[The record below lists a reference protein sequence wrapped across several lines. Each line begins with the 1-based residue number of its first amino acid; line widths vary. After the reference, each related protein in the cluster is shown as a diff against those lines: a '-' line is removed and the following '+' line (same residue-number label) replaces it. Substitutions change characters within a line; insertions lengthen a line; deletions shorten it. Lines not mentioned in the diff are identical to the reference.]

1 MGSRTGLA
9 SACAE
14 QFVATEK
21 VGISSVVT
29 DQGRQVRAYAAE
41 VVPGC
46 SADRVT
52 DVNRFV
58 AGENHDVYELSYL
71 APDGRAR
78 QVVVRVASSARA
90 RDCQAAEREAVVLR
104 KVQGFAG
111 PLLHD
116 FRCESN
122 WFDAPSMCMEYVAG
136 IQRGPS
142 SREDCE
148 RLGSVVGEVHELS
161 TDDLPDASQGPFTL
175 AEYLDSRLTKIAERT
190 PAIRAP
196 LPAAIQGRLE
206 GALSSVAQRRR
217 LALSS
222 DCFQTGESL
231 VLLHGDVAGGNILW
245 TPRPVLIDW
254 EYARLGDAADEVAY
268 IFNQNDLTEKQRG
281 AFWHGYAQ
289 SCQSARHVDYVRD
302 RVQWW
307 EPITVLGSAFFWVNL
322 WSQRA
327 DADAA
332 GYVDDSVTKEQEH
345 YREHTTR
352 RLERFEQLVGASRT

>member
-1 MGSRTGLA
+1 MVGMGR
-9 SACAE
+9 
-14 QFVATEK
+14 
-21 VGISSVVT
+21 VVT
-29 DQGRQVRAYAAE
+29 DRGRQVRAYAAE

-52 DVNRFV
+52 DVTRFES
-58 AGENHDVYELSYL
+58 GENHDVYRLSYL

-90 RDCQAAEREAVVLR
+90 RDCQAAGNEAVALR
-104 KVQGFAG
+104 KVQGLAA

-136 IQRGPS
+136 VQRGPTS
-142 SREDCE
+142 PDDCE
-148 RLGSVVGEVHELS
+148 RLGSVVGQVHDLS
-161 TDDLPDASQGPFTL
+161 IDDLPDALQGPFTL
-175 AEYLDSRLTKIAERT
+175 ADYLDSRLAKIAERT

-196 LPAAIQGRLE
+196 LPAAVQRRLE
-206 GALSSVAQRRR
+206 GALSLVAQGRRA
-217 LALSS
+217 ALSS

-268 IFNQNDLTEKQRG
+268 IFNQNDLPEEQRG
-281 AFWHGYAQ
+281 AFWRGYAH
-289 SCQSARHVDYVRD
+289 SCRSARHVDYVME

-307 EPITVLGSAFFWVNL
+307 EPVTVLGSAFFWVNL

-332 GYVDDSVTKEQEH
+332 GYVDDSVPKEQEY

-352 RLERFEQLVGASRT
+352 RLERFEQLVGASET

>member
-1 MGSRTGLA
+1 M
-9 SACAE
+9 
-14 QFVATEK
+14 
-21 VGISSVVT
+21 VGRVVT

-52 DVNRFV
+52 GVNRFE
-58 AGENHDVYELSYL
+58 AGENHDVYGLSYL

-90 RDCQAAEREAVVLR
+90 RDCQAAEREAVVVR
-104 KVQGFAG
+104 KVQGLAA

-116 FRCESN
+116 FRCQSS

-136 IQRGPS
+136 VQRGPLS
-142 SREDCE
+142 PDDCE
-148 RLGSVVGEVHELS
+148 RLGSVVGQVHELS
-161 TDDLPDASQGPFTL
+161 TEDLPDASQGPFTL
-175 AEYLDSRLTKIAERT
+175 AEYLDSRLTKIAERA

-196 LPAAIQGRLE
+196 LPAAVQRRLE
-206 GALSSVAQRRR
+206 GALSLVSQRRR
-217 LALSS
+217 RALRS
-222 DCFQTGESL
+222 DCFQTAESL

-245 TPRPVLIDW
+245 TPGPVLIDW

-268 IFNQNDLTEKQRG
+268 IFNQNDLTEEQRG
-281 AFWHGYAQ
+281 AFWRGYAQ
-289 SCQSARHVDYVRD
+289 SCQSARHVDYVMD

-307 EPITVLGSAFFWVNL
+307 EPITVLGSAFFWVDL

-332 GYVDDSVTKEQEH
+332 GYVDDSVPKEQEY

>member
-1 MGSRTGLA
+1 MVGMGR
-9 SACAE
+9 
-14 QFVATEK
+14 
-21 VGISSVVT
+21 VVT

-46 SADRVT
+46 SVDRVT
-52 DVNRFV
+52 DVNRFE
-58 AGENHDVYELSYL
+58 AGENHDVYGLSYL

-78 QVVVRVASSARA
+78 RVVVRVASSAAA
-90 RDCQAAEREAVVLR
+90 RDYQAADREAVVLR
-104 KVQGFAG
+104 KVQGLAA

-122 WFDAPSMCMEYVAG
+122 WFDAPSMCMEYVVG
-136 IQRGPS
+136 VQRGPTS
-142 SREDCE
+142 PEDCE
-148 RLGSVVGEVHELS
+148 RLGFVVGQVHELS
-161 TDDLPDASQGPFTL
+161 TDDLPAASQVPFTL
-175 AEYLDSRLTKIAERT
+175 VQYLDSRLAKITERA

-196 LPAAIQGRLE
+196 LPAVVQRRLE
-206 GALSSVAQRRR
+206 GALSLVAQRRR
-217 LALSS
+217 AALSS
-222 DCFQTGESL
+222 DCFQTDESL

-254 EYARLGDAADEVAY
+254 EYARLGDPADEVAY
-268 IFNQNDLTEKQRG
+268 IFNQNDLTVQQRG
-281 AFWHGYAQ
+281 AFWRGYAQ
-289 SCQSARHVDYVRD
+289 SCQSDRHVDYVMD

-307 EPITVLGSAFFWVNL
+307 EPITVLGSAFFWVDL

-332 GYVDDSVTKEQEH
+332 GYVDDSVSKGQEY

-352 RLERFEQLVGASRT
+352 RLERFEQLVGASET

>member
-1 MGSRTGLA
+1 MVGMGR
-9 SACAE
+9 
-14 QFVATEK
+14 
-21 VGISSVVT
+21 VVT

-52 DVNRFV
+52 GVNRLE
-58 AGENHDVYELSYL
+58 AGENHDVYALSYL
-71 APDGRAR
+71 APDGRSQ
-78 QVVVRVASSARA
+78 QVVVRVASSANA
-90 RDCQAAEREAVVLR
+90 RDCQAAEREAVVLS
-104 KVQGFAG
+104 KVQGLAA

-136 IQRGPS
+136 VQRGPAS
-142 SREDCE
+142 SDDCE
-148 RLGSVVGEVHELS
+148 RLGSVVAQVHGLS
-161 TDDLPDASQGPFTL
+161 TDDLRDASQEPFTL
-175 AEYLDSRLTKIAERT
+175 EEYLDSRLAKITERT
-190 PAIRAP
+190 PALRAP
-196 LPAAIQGRLE
+196 LPAAVQRRFQ
-206 GALSSVAQRRR
+206 GALSLVAHLRRA
-217 LALSS
+217 ALKS
-222 DCFQTGESL
+222 DCFQTDDSL

-268 IFNQNDLTEKQRG
+268 IFNQNDLTEDRRD
-281 AFWHGYAQ
+281 AFWHGYA
-289 SCQSARHVDYVRD
+289 SRCQSVRHVDYVRD

-307 EPITVLGSAFFWVNL
+307 EPITVLGSAFFWVKL

-327 DADAA
+327 DADAT
-332 GYVDDSVTKEQEH
+332 GYLDGSVPKEQEY

-352 RLERFEQLVGASRT
+352 RLERFEKLVGASQT

>member
-1 MGSRTGLA
+1 MVGMGR
-9 SACAE
+9 
-14 QFVATEK
+14 
-21 VGISSVVT
+21 VVT
-29 DQGRQVRAYAAE
+29 DRGRQVRAYAAE

-52 DVNRFV
+52 DVTRFES
-58 AGENHDVYELSYL
+58 GENHDVYRLSYL

-78 QVVVRVASSARA
+78 QVVVRVASSASA
-90 RDCQAAEREAVVLR
+90 RDFQAAEREAVVLR
-104 KVQGFAG
+104 KVQGLAA

-136 IQRGPS
+136 VQRGPTS
-142 SREDCE
+142 PDDCE
-148 RLGSVVGEVHELS
+148 RLGSVVGQVHDLS
-161 TDDLPDASQGPFTL
+161 IDDLPDALQGPFTL
-175 AEYLDSRLTKIAERT
+175 ADYLDSRLAKIAERT

-196 LPAAIQGRLE
+196 LPAAVQRRLE
-206 GALSSVAQRRR
+206 GALSLVAQRRR
-217 LALSS
+217 AALSS
-222 DCFQTGESL
+222 DCFQTDESL

-268 IFNQNDLTEKQRG
+268 IFNQNDLTEEQRG
-281 AFWHGYAQ
+281 AFWRGYAQ
-289 SCQSARHVDYVRD
+289 SCQSARRVNYVMD

-332 GYVDDSVTKEQEH
+332 GYVDDSVPKEQEY

-352 RLERFEQLVGASRT
+352 RLERFEQLVGASET

>member
-1 MGSRTGLA
+1 MVGMGR
-9 SACAE
+9 
-14 QFVATEK
+14 
-21 VGISSVVT
+21 VVT

-46 SADRVT
+46 SADRIT
-52 DVNRFV
+52 DVNRFE
-58 AGENHDVYELSYL
+58 AGENHDVYRLSYL

-90 RDCQAAEREAVVLR
+90 RDCQAAEREVVVLR
-104 KVQGFAG
+104 KVQGLAA

-136 IQRGPS
+136 VQRGPTS
-142 SREDCE
+142 PDDCGP
-148 RLGSVVGEVHELS
+148 LGSVVGQVHELS

-175 AEYLDSRLTKIAERT
+175 AEYLDSRLTNIAERT
-190 PAIRAP
+190 PAIRAR
-196 LPAAIQGRLE
+196 LPTAVQRRLE
-206 GALSSVAQRRR
+206 GALPLVAQRRR
-217 LALSS
+217 AALSS
-222 DCFQTGESL
+222 DCFQTDDSL
-231 VLLHGDVAGGNILW
+231 VLLHGDVAGDNILW
-245 TPRPVLIDW
+245 TPSPVLIDW

-268 IFNQNDLTEKQRG
+268 IFNENDMTEEQRG
-281 AFWHGYAQ
+281 AFWRGYAQ
-289 SCQSARHVDYVRD
+289 SCQSARRVDYVMD
-302 RVQWW
+302 RVHWW

-332 GYVDDSVTKEQEH
+332 GYVDDSVPKEQE
-345 YREHTTR
+345 YYGEHTTR
-352 RLERFEQLVGASRT
+352 RLERFEQLVGASET